1 MNPKTPLKARAL
13 RYLSIREYSPK
24 ELERKLAPYLEE
36 GEDLMALMQWLGDRG
51 FLSEERFAEAF
62 VRRRSMRYG
71 SARVLR
77 ELEMHDVDE
86 RTLEEAKSVL
96 SETEFERALCIW
108 QKKFDG
114 KPADVTDKA
123 RQIRF
128 LMQRG
133 FSGDIVRRVLDW
145 EEHE

>member
-1 MNPKTPLKARAL
+1 MKPKTTLKARAL

-24 ELERKLAPYLEE
+24 ELAKRLAPYAEE
-36 GEDLMALMQWLGDRG
+36 GDDLMALMQWLGDHG

-62 VRRRSMRYG
+62 VRRRSARYG
-71 SARVLR
+71 SQRVLR

-86 RTLEEAKSVL
+86 KTLDEAKSVM
-96 SETEFERALCIW
+96 SETEFERALHIW
-108 QKKFDG
+108 QKKFDN
-114 KPADVTDKA
+114 KPADALEKA
-123 RQIRF
+123 KQIRF

-133 FSGDIVRRVLDW
+133 FSGDIVRRILNW

>member
-1 MNPKTPLKARAL
+1 MKPKTTLKARAL

-24 ELERKLAPYLEE
+24 ELAKKLVPYVEE
-36 GEDLMALMQWLGDRG
+36 GDDLLALMQWLGAHG
-51 FLSEERFAEAF
+51 FLSEERFAESF
-62 VRRRSMRYG
+62 VRRRSARYG

-86 RTLEEAKSVL
+86 KTLEEAKSVL
-96 SETEFERALCIW
+96 SETEFERALHVW

-114 KPADVTDKA
+114 KPADASEKT

-133 FSGDIVRRVLDW
+133 FSGDVVRRVLNW
-145 EEHE
+145 EDAD